1 MDVGLIV
8 CLECVEIH
16 TNMNKL
22 NEESIIILHD
32 LAMNNVECISS
43 LEDIIGLK
51 IEREDTENLDREYFL

>member
-1 MDVGLIV
+1 
-8 CLECVEIH
+8 VEIH